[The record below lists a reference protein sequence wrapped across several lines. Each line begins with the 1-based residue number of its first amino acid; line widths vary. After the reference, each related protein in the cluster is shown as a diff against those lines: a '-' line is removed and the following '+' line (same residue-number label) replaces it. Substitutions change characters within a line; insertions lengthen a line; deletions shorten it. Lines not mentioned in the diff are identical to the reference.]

1 MDRTK
6 FLNFGLSQAMIL
18 LISFISAYIP
28 QYYFLF
34 FIIFFIILTFIA
46 ARRMRM
52 GSKPPPA
59 KELGAPIFKEVN
71 AIRVAMF
78 DKKLMD
84 ETKKQLVY
92 STMQIVLLIPLIILI
107 PFIRQFIVLKIIE
120 NIDLKNDFL
129 RVFTINLL
137 TFETIYVVMGAARL
151 LLEYKVKPVNFLLPQ
166 IYSIYRNGAVLNETY
181 FVKLGNE
188 YCYETNEERKFVEI
202 KNMHRK
208 SFPIRLY
215 TSSINVLVSSLREA
229 GVTSCEQ
236 NRG

>member
-1 MDRTK
+1 MDKAR
-6 FLNFGLSQAMIL
+6 FLNFGISQASIL
-18 LISFISAYIP
+18 SISFIAAYIP

-59 KELGAPIFKEVN
+59 RELGSPIFKEAN

-84 ETKKQLVY
+84 ETKKQLAY
-92 STMQIVLLIPLIILI
+92 STIQIVTLIPLIILI
-107 PFIRQFIVLKIIE
+107 PLIRQFLVLKIIE
-120 NIDLKNDFL
+120 NIDFENDFL
-129 RVFTINLL
+129 RNFSTNLL
-137 TFETIYVVMGAARL
+137 TFETIYVVMGIARI
-151 LLEYKVKPVNFLLPQ
+151 LLERKVKPVNFLLPQ
-166 IYSIYRNGAVLNETY
+166 IYAIYRSGAVLNETY
-181 FVKLGNE
+181 YVKLSNE
-188 YCYETNEERKFVEI
+188 YCYEINEERKFIEV
-202 KNMHRK
+202 KNIRRK

-215 TSSINVLVSSLREA
+215 TSSINVLTSSLREA
-229 GVTSCEQ
+229 GVSPCEQ